1 MQILTFFSPL
11 IVLLLSAVVI
21 FIGDLAVPK
30 KKAWQPWLAVL
41 GSLAAL
47 AFGLYLLLGWDYQP
61 GAVLGGTV
69 TLGSLALFFQVFAAG
84 VIGLVGVM
92 SREYLQERS
101 PFPGEFYSLLL
112 LAGVAIG
119 LLGAAA
125 DLVMVFIAFE
135 MLSITSYILTGY
147 FRHDPRSSEAA
158 MKYFLYGSTASAVL
172 LYGMSLL
179 YGAAGTT
186 QLAGIAQLAAG
197 NGGSLE
203 WVVYPALV
211 MLMVGFGYK
220 IAAVPFHQWS
230 PDAYQGAPT
239 PVTAFLSVGSVAAG
253 FAVLIRVLAT
263 ALPGFRSDWAAM
275 LSAMAMMT
283 MTLGNLV
290 ALSQKDIKR
299 MLAYSGIAHA
309 GYILIGLVSWI
320 PGGAQGSFD
329 GISGVLV
336 YLLVYFF
343 ANLGAFAVVI
353 AFEQATGSNRIEDY
367 GGLMGRSPLLAGT
380 MVVFLLSLTGIPA
393 TGGFIGK
400 LLVFGAAL
408 KQQYYL
414 LALVAIVNSV
424 IAGFYYLNVIR
435 YMFFQPPAEADQ
447 QPIQPSGM
455 LRSAVVFS
463 CLLTLLIGLFAQP
476 FIELVRSSLTMLS
489 V

>member
-1 MQILTFFSPL
+1 MQIITFFSPL

-21 FIGDLAVPK
+21 FIGDLAVPRK
-30 KKAWQPWLAVL
+30 KTWQPRLAVL
-41 GSLAAL
+41 GCLG
-47 AFGLYLLLGWDYQP
+47 AFGLGLYLLLGWDYQQ
-61 GAVLGGTV
+61 GVVLGGTV
-69 TLGSLALFFQVFAAG
+69 TMDSLTLFFQIFAAA
-84 VIGLVGVM
+84 VIGLVGVI
-92 SREYLQERS
+92 SSEYVQERS

-112 LAGVAIG
+112 MAGVAVG
-119 LLGAAA
+119 LLAAAA
-125 DLVMVFIAFE
+125 DLVMIFISFE

-147 FRHDPRSSEAA
+147 LRHDPRSSEAA
-158 MKYFLYGSTASAVL
+158 MKYFLYGATASAVL

-186 QLAGIAQLAAG
+186 QLAGLAQLTADT
-197 NGGSLE
+197 GGSLG

-211 MLMVGFGYK
+211 LLMVGFGYK

-253 FAVLIRVLAT
+253 FAVIIRVLVT
-263 ALPGFRSDWAAM
+263 ALPGFRSDWAAI

-290 ALSQKDIKR
+290 AISQKDIKR

-309 GYILIGLVSWI
+309 GYILIGLVSWN
-320 PGGAQGSFD
+320 PAGSAGTFD
-329 GISGVLV
+329 GLSGVLV
-336 YLLVYFF
+336 YLLVYLF
-343 ANLGAFAVVI
+343 ANLGAFSVVI
-353 AFEQATGSNRIEDY
+353 ALEQATGSNQIEDF
-367 GGLMGRSPLLAGT
+367 GGLMGRSPVLAGT
-380 MVVFLLSLTGIPA
+380 MAVFLLSLTGIPG

-408 KQQYYL
+408 SQAYYL
-414 LALVAIVNSV
+414 LVLIAIINSV

-435 YMFFQPPAEADQ
+435 YMFFQSAEDAQ
-447 QPIQPSGM
+447 EGTIQPSGM
-455 LRSAVVFS
+455 LQTAVIASCVF
-463 CLLTLLIGLFAQP
+463 TLLIGLFAQP
-476 FIELVRSSLTMLS
+476 FLEFVRSSLLHFS

>member
-1 MQILTFFSPL
+1 
-11 IVLLLSAVVI
+11 
-21 FIGDLAVPK
+21 
-30 KKAWQPWLAVL
+30 
-41 GSLAAL
+41 
-47 AFGLYLLLGWDYQP
+47 
-61 GAVLGGTV
+61 
-69 TLGSLALFFQVFAAG
+69 
-84 VIGLVGVM
+84 
-92 SREYLQERS
+92 
-101 PFPGEFYSLLL
+101 
-112 LAGVAIG
+112 
-119 LLGAAA
+119 
-125 DLVMVFIAFE
+125 
-135 MLSITSYILTGY
+135 
-147 FRHDPRSSEAA
+147 
-158 MKYFLYGSTASAVL
+158 
-172 LYGMSLL
+172 
-179 YGAAGTT
+179 
-186 QLAGIAQLAAG
+186 
-197 NGGSLE
+197 
-203 WVVYPALV
+203 
-211 MLMVGFGYK
+211 
-220 IAAVPFHQWS
+220 
-230 PDAYQGAPT
+230 
-239 PVTAFLSVGSVAAG
+239 VTAFLSVGSVAAG

-309 GYILIGLVSWI
+309 GYILIGLVSWS
-320 PGGAQGSFD
+320 PGGALGSFD

-336 YLLVYFF
+336 YLLVYFS

-414 LALVAIVNSV
+414 LAVVAIINSV

-435 YMFFQPPAEADQ
+435 YMFFQAPEEGVQ

-455 LRSAVVFS
+455 LRSAVVLT